1 MDGAYDKLC
10 HDLSDP
16 LPSHGDPP
24 VVSAVINHKKLSGGQ
39 KDVNYHLR
47 LHSHFSLLFQFKVSN
62 LVFILLIPTDFYCLP
77 FQLEL
82 RSTL

>member
-1 MDGAYDKLC
+1 MRITINHYHSPLILVALHTWYWVDGAYDKLC

-39 KDVNYHLR
+39 KDVNYHLH
-47 LHSHFSLLFQFKVSN
+47 LHSFLFALSIQG
-62 LVFILLIPTDFYCLP
+62 
-77 FQLEL
+77 
-82 RSTL
+82 

>member
-1 MDGAYDKLC
+1 MRITINHYHSPLILVALHTWYWVDGAYDKLC

-39 KDVNYHLR
+39 KDVNYHLC
-47 LHSHFSLLFQFKVSN
+47 LHSFLFA
-62 LVFILLIPTDFYCLP
+62 LP
-77 FQLEL
+77 IQV
-82 RSTL
+82 